1 MAVEIPAMN
10 NSQAKELHLR
20 EGIGKSTLLSTTHVK
35 IPMPS
40 GAKEPAASTSN
51 TNSGNKSGEGKND
64 R

>member
-1 MAVEIPAMN
+1 MN
-10 NSQAKELHLR
+10 NSQAKELHLS

-51 TNSGNKSGEGKND
+51 ASSGHKSGEGKK
-64 R
+64 